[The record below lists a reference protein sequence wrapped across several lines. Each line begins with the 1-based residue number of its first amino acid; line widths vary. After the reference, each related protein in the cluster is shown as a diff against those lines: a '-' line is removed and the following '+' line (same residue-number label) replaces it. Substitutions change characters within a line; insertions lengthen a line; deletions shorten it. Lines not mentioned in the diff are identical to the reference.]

1 MLLAWQARQKVLNL
15 WDNYEKMKTVR
26 NIFLALS
33 LAVAC
38 DASAVIDNPITQA
51 VLNVYDVQLKQ
62 NPNDYMT
69 WFRRANEYYRHSEYV
84 RALDDVNKALG
95 LAPSSDTD
103 LRFQAYMLRAGIY
116 NQTHKPEQ
124 ALADLNSALALDPN
138 SYAAIYQKA
147 NTEFELGNYGA
158 ARVDYTRLQ
167 RLNSR
172 STEALLGMARCS
184 VKENNLSAANDYLQ
198 QAVDM
203 DPNNPEIY
211 SRRATVRR
219 LMGDH
224 NGAVDDL
231 ILAISLKSN
240 DPKAIEMLVEYGNT
254 NYPATI
260 AGLTNAISLA
270 PDNGLYRYLR
280 ATIAQAH
287 FNYLSAIDDFQEI
300 IDRRLYNY
308 HGINASIARCLY
320 GLGRYQEAL
329 DQVDDALGHSTN
341 VADYYVLRSQIL
353 RAMNRNDEAIDAAAR
368 ALAVSPEYVPGL
380 IEMAVNYIDKKEY
393 SQAAGLLG
401 EASMIDANDP
411 SVYLLRAWLHEN
423 FLNQPVAAR
432 GFNEQALNVENYG
445 ERNVKSLRGFAL
457 LNLGRTDEA
466 NQWIE
471 EILANVPDNDGLI
484 NYYGAC
490 LYALLNNEEKAL
502 ECVERSLQAGYSDN
516 HNWMMNNDGQ
526 INAGTLRD
534 DLRFLRLMQQYNS
547 IFGK

>member
-1 MLLAWQARQKVLNL
+1 
-15 WDNYEKMKTVR
+15 MKISR
-26 NIFLALS
+26 IFLLSAALGVTFS
-33 LAVAC
+33 
-38 DASAVIDNPITQA
+38 SAAIIDNPMTQA
-51 VLNVYDVQLKQ
+51 VINVYDQQIKQ
-62 NPNDYMT
+62 NPNDYML
-69 WFRRANEYYRHSEYV
+69 WFRRANEYYRHSEYIH
-84 RALDDVNKALG
+84 ALDDVNKALA

-116 NQTHKPEQ
+116 NQTNKPEQ
-124 ALADLNSALALDPN
+124 ALADLNSAIALDPN
-138 SYAAIYQKA
+138 SYSAIYQKA
-147 NTEFELGNYGA
+147 NTEFELGNIGA

-167 RLNSR
+167 RFNSR
-172 STEALLGMARCS
+172 SSEALLGLARCA

-198 QAVDM
+198 QAVDFE
-203 DPNNPEIY
+203 PNNPEIY
-211 SRRATVRR
+211 VRRANVRR
-219 LMGDH
+219 LMADH

-280 ATIAQAH
+280 AVIAQAH
-287 FNYLSAIDDFQEI
+287 FNYISAIDDFQEI

-320 GLGRYQEAL
+320 GLGRYNEAL
-329 DQVDDALGHSTN
+329 NQVDDALGHSTN

-353 RAMNRNDEAIDAAAR
+353 RALGRNEEAIADAAK

-380 IEMAVNYIDKKEY
+380 VEMAVNYIDKKDY
-393 SQAAGLLG
+393 QQAASLLG
-401 EASMIDANDP
+401 EASMADANDP
-411 SVYLLRAWLHEN
+411 SVYLLRAWLHQN
-423 FLNQPVAAR
+423 FMNQPVAAK
-432 GFNEQALNVENYG
+432 GFNEQALGVENFG
-445 ERNVKSLRGFAL
+445 ENNVKSLRGFAL
-457 LNLGRTDEA
+457 LNLGRIDEA
-466 NQWIE
+466 NKWME
-471 EILANVPDNDGLI
+471 TILTSVPDNDGLI

-490 LYALLNNEEKAL
+490 FYAMQDNTDKAL
-502 ECVERSLQAGYSDN
+502 ECAEQALKAGYSDN
-516 HNWMMNNDGQ
+516 HNWMTNTDGQ
-526 INAGTLRD
+526 INAAALRD

>member
-1 MLLAWQARQKVLNL
+1 MNTFRKIFAAFLLA
-15 WDNYEKMKTVR
+15 
-26 NIFLALS
+26 LAFN
-33 LAVAC
+33 
-38 DASAVIDNPITQA
+38 ASAVIDNPVTLA
-51 VLNVYDVQLKQ
+51 VLKVYDAQLQQ
-62 NPNDYMT
+62 NPNDYLT

-84 RALDDVNKALG
+84 RALDDVNKAIG
-95 LAPSSDTD
+95 LAPGSDTD

-116 NQTHKPEQ
+116 NQTHKPEL
-124 ALADLNSALALDPN
+124 ALADLNSAIALDPEN
-138 SYAAIYQKA
+138 YAAIYQKA

-167 RLNSR
+167 RFNSR
-172 STEALLGMARCS
+172 STEALLGLARCS

-198 QAVDM
+198 QAVDF
-203 DPNNPEIY
+203 DANNPEIY

-231 ILAISLKSN
+231 IVALSLKSD

-280 ATIAQAH
+280 AVIAQAH
-287 FNYLSAIDDFQEI
+287 FNYVAAIDDFQEI
-300 IDRRLYNY
+300 VDRRLYNY

-320 GLGRYQEAL
+320 GLGRYNEAL
-329 DQVDDALGHSTN
+329 NQIDEALGHSTN

-353 RAMNRNDEAIDAAAR
+353 RALGRNDEAIDAAAR

-380 IEMAVNYIDKKEY
+380 VEMAVNYIDKKEY
-393 SQAAGLLG
+393 NLASGLLG
-401 EASMIDANDP
+401 EASMSDANDP
-411 SVYLLRAWLHEN
+411 SVYLLRAWLHQN
-423 FLNQPVAAR
+423 FLNQPVAAK

-445 ERNVKSLRGFAL
+445 DHNVKSLRGFAL

-466 NQWIE
+466 IE
-471 EILANVPDNDGLI
+471 WMETIIREVPDNDGLI
-484 NYYGAC
+484 NYYGTC
-490 LYALLNNEEKAL
+490 FYDLQGQDEKAL
-502 ECVERSLQAGYSDN
+502 ECAERSLKAGYSDN
-516 HNWMMNNDGQ
+516 HNWMKNSDGQ
-526 INAGTLRD
+526 INVAALRD
-534 DLRFLRLMQQYNS
+534 DLRFLRLLQQYNS

>member
-1 MLLAWQARQKVLNL
+1 MF
-15 WDNYEKMKTVR
+15 R
-26 NIFLALS
+26 NIFVLLAL
-33 LAVAC
+33 ATAFG
-38 DASAVIDNPITQA
+38 ASAIIDNPVTQA
-51 VLNVYDVQLKQ
+51 VLAVYDQTLRQ

-69 WFRRANEYYRHSEYV
+69 WFRRANEYYRHSEYI
-84 RALDDVNKALG
+84 RALDDVDKALA
-95 LAPSSDTD
+95 LAPASDTD

-116 NQTHKPEQ
+116 NQTGKHEQ
-124 ALADLNSALALDPN
+124 ALADLNSAVALDPN
-138 SYAAIYQKA
+138 SYSAIYQKA

-172 STEALLGMARCS
+172 SSEALLGMARCS

-198 QAVDM
+198 QAVDFE
-203 DPNNPEIY
+203 PNNPEIY
-211 SRRATVRR
+211 VRRANVRR

-240 DPKAIEMLVEYGNT
+240 DKKAIEMLVDYGNT

-270 PDNGLYRYLR
+270 PENGLYRYLR
-280 ATIAQAH
+280 ASIAQAH
-287 FNYLSAIDDFQEI
+287 FNYLSAIDDFQAI
-300 IDRRLYNY
+300 IDQRLYNY

-320 GLGRYQEAL
+320 GLGRYEEAL
-329 DQVDDALGHSTN
+329 NQVDDALAHSTN
-341 VADYYVLRSQIL
+341 VSDYYVLRSQIL
-353 RAMNRNDEAIDAAAR
+353 RALGRNDQAIEAAAR
-368 ALAVSPEYVPGL
+368 ALAVQSDYVPGL
-380 IEMAVNYIDKKEY
+380 VEMAVNYIDKKDY

-401 EASMIDANDP
+401 EASMADANDP

-423 FLNQPVAAR
+423 FMNQPVAAK

-445 ERNVKSLRGFAL
+445 DKNVKSLRGFAL
-457 LNLGRTDEA
+457 LNLGRTAEA
-466 NQWIE
+466 NSWME
-471 EILANVPDNDGLI
+471 TILAEVPDNDGLI

-490 LYALLNNEEKAL
+490 FYALQDNDEKAL
-502 ECVERSLQAGYSDN
+502 ECVERSLKAGYSDN